1 MKFIKLLLI
10 SAIFSCFSF
19 NTLNA
24 QHDSIKT
31 YVQFLEKPH
40 LSAKDYIIS
49 LYDNYDIVIFCERLH
64 VEFTQYELL
73 VDLFADSR
81 FQNQVGHIY
90 MEMGGSNWDKPMND
104 YLHAE
109 KLRQEE
115 SIKRALY
122 IQQNAMWYPLWAR
135 YNYHYL
141 LTNLYEINSKLPKNQ
156 KLSLHPTD
164 IAVDWSRI
172 ITAEDVQKN
181 ITGIDVQNRRD
192 STMAANFTRIANE
205 VKQKKEKRQKHFI
218 ILNSAHSLPV
228 NYKVMG
234 IVFEPAG
241 KLIAQNFPG
250 KTASVLVNY
259 ESIPVMNSTA
269 NIS

>member
-1 MKFIKLLLI
+1 MNQVNKLIITTILA
-10 SAIFSCFSF
+10 AIGFS
-19 NTLNA
+19 TVYA

-40 LSAKDYIIS
+40 YSAKDYIIS
-49 LYDNYDIVIFCERLH
+49 LYDKYDIVIFCERLH
-64 VEFTQYELL
+64 TEFTQYELL

-90 MEMGGSNWDKPMND
+90 MEMGGSNWDKPMNE

-109 KLRQEE
+109 KLSREE

-141 LTNLYEINSKLPKNQ
+141 LTNLYDINSKLTKNQ

-172 ITAEDVQKN
+172 LTAEDVQKN
-181 ITGIDVQNRRD
+181 ITGMDVQNRRD

-218 ILNSAHSLPV
+218 ILNSAHSLAV

-241 KLIAQNFPG
+241 KLIAQNFPD
-250 KTASVLVNY
+250 KTAAVL
-259 ESIPVMNSTA
+259 
-269 NIS
+269 